1 MQHHSGTGIL
11 NWKFLDTEPWIVL
24 SIRRAAGRLYCLC
37 SDRYDSN
44 AACIF
49 LHRKYP
55 ISVLE
60 KENGMLD
67 SDGFTDFLLG
77 IYSIP
82 ICVEQAGITGSH
94 NKYRNSGS
102 AGSDN
107 DCKINFCKETGC
119 LNEKD
124 NRNNKRNV
132 INSARRSRVR
142 TFVKKALEAILGGNV
157 ENAVA
162 ACRTAES
169 ELARAAQ
176 KGAVDKRKAS
186 RIVSRL
192 NKKVKAIQ
200 A

>member
-82 ICVEQAGITGSH
+82 ICVEQAGITGSY

-124 NRNNKRNV
+124 NRNNKRIGRN
-132 INSARRSRVR
+132 
-142 TFVKKALEAILGGNV
+142 FEGGMI
-157 ENAVA
+157 
-162 ACRTAES
+162 R
-169 ELARAAQ
+169 
-176 KGAVDKRKAS
+176 
-186 RIVSRL
+186 
-192 NKKVKAIQ
+192 
-200 A
+200 